1 MISVCLATY
10 NGAKFIREQL
20 LSILSQLGPRDEII
34 ISDDGSTDRTFA
46 IISELNDSRI
56 RIIKHNKTK
65 ILHFIHIR
73 YIF

>member
-56 RIIKHNKTK
+56 RIIKLEFN
-65 ILHFIHIR
+65 L
-73 YIF
+73 